1 MNKDFIHKI
10 TLCQLNPR
18 SGGLSVS
25 ELDELIKVSGLKELV
40 KIIIYILK
48 FDKCLTLT
56 LNNVSDYI
64 NSLKNS
70 NIYNLVNSVERGDYD
85 DFIDSNIKK
94 FQREEVNNLK
104 KQLSDN
110 ADKIKDEE
118 EK

>member
-25 ELDELIKVSGLKELV
+25 ELDELIKVSGLKRTRKNNYLRTN
-40 KIIIYILK
+40 

-70 NIYNLVNSVERGDYD
+70 NIYNLVKEDGFSLHYGTTHETIEKICRNHYD
-85 DFIDSNIKK
+85 K
-94 FQREEVNNLK
+94 F
-104 KQLSDN
+104 
-110 ADKIKDEE
+110 KISLWN
-118 EK
+118 